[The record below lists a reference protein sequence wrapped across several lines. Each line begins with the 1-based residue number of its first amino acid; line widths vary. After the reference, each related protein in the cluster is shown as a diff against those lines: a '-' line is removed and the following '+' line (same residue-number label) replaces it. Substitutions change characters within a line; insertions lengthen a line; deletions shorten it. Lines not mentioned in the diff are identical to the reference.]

1 MQLATLYKSISVLQ
15 NPCWDILKKCAVS
28 AMIEVQKKENHRRT
42 ATSSHVERF
51 NRTCWKQ
58 GGYFFA
64 IVKQVRARLLKIID
78 RIYTNILRTLCES
91 VIIKT
96 EKENPS
102 LAAASSHGYEIHRSR
117 LGRRGGFSFAA

>member
-1 MQLATLYKSISVLQ
+1 MKKLAAFAFSGSLQALYKCFSE
-15 NPCWDILKKCAVS
+15 S
-28 AMIEVQKKENHRRT
+28 A
-42 ATSSHVERF
+42 SSNDLDEKLVH
-51 NRTCWKQ
+51 
-58 GGYFFA
+58 GLA
-64 IVKQVRARLLKIID
+64 AID

>member
-1 MQLATLYKSISVLQ
+1 MKKLAAFAFSGSLQALYKCFSE
-15 NPCWDILKKCAVS
+15 S
-28 AMIEVQKKENHRRT
+28 A
-42 ATSSHVERF
+42 SSNDLDEKLIH
-51 NRTCWKQ
+51 
-58 GGYFFA
+58 GLA
-64 IVKQVRARLLKIID
+64 AID

-96 EKENPS
+96 EKEDPS